1 MIRLFR
7 NISQKLLSEGKITKY
22 FKYAIGEIVL
32 MVIGILIALQIN
44 NWNQE
49 RILRIEEKAIV
60 KNIHNEYKQ
69 NKKLIKTSIK
79 DSETCIYTLKTLM
92 TLMGKDEEFIK
103 AANIDSLFFNA
114 YNFPIFRPSENTIS
128 GLIQSGR
135 IDIIQNQD
143 LVNLIYE
150 WGRTMK
156 ALTDH
161 SERLLIYNDN
171 QVLPYLVKHYSLKD
185 MDAYGE
191 LQWKNKTILKTDKL
205 KIFENLEFENIM
217 DDFLYKVLITKNKL
231 IELEI
236 IIDNI
241 LKNTNND

>member
-1 MIRLFR
+1 MIKLFR
-7 NISQKLLSEGKITKY
+7 NIRKNLLSEGKTTKY
-22 FKYAIGEIVL
+22 FKYAIGEIILV
-32 MVIGILIALQIN
+32 VIGILIALQIN
-44 NWNQE
+44 TWNQE
-49 RILRIEEKAIV
+49 RILKIEEKKIV
-60 KNIHNEYKQ
+60 KNIHNEYEQ

-79 DSETCIYTLKTLM
+79 DSETCIHTLNTLM
-92 TLMGKDEEFIK
+92 TLMGKDEESIK
-103 AANIDSLFFNA
+103 ASNTDSLFFHA

-135 IDIIQNQD
+135 LDIIQNQD

-161 SERLLIYNDN
+161 SERLLMYNDN
-171 QVLPYLVKHYSLKD
+171 QVLPYFVKHYSLKD

-191 LQWKNKTILKTDKL
+191 LQWKSKTILKIDKL
-205 KIFENLEFENIM
+205 KIFENIEFENIM

-236 IIDNI
+236 IINNI
-241 LKNTNND
+241 LKDTDTD